1 MSILALGISHHNA
14 AIDLRERLAF
24 GMDKIAPALSAI
36 QRSLAPKQTFKQNGT
51 QAQPDAEV
59 ALLST
64 CNRTELYWSCPAL
77 PNEQS
82 AQALL
87 QWLSQTCKVSE
98 TTLKQHAYQW
108 VDHDAARHTFRVA
121 SGLDSMVL
129 GEPQILGQMK
139 NALRAATDAGT
150 LGTTLHQMF
159 QRSFT
164 VAKAVRTSTDVGA
177 HSISMAAAAVRL
189 TERLFANWQDT
200 RVLFVGAGEMIELA
214 ATHFAAKQPR
224 QMTIANRSEE
234 RAQGLQQRFGAGYLP
249 LAQLADELHQY
260 DVVVTC
266 TASSLPIIGLGAV
279 KRALKLRRNKPLL
292 MVDMAVPRDIEPEV
306 KAMDNVFLYTLDDLA
321 KLVQQ
326 GRDQRQAAVSQAEVI
341 VDGGVRSF
349 MQWLAQRNS
358 VPLIQ
363 QLNTQVDLWRMSE
376 LDRAKKML
384 ARGQSV
390 DAVMDALSRGM
401 AQKILHGAYVGLRDP
416 DEDIR
421 QQAEDSV
428 NALFL
433 RGQPERRMH

>member
-24 GMDKIAPALSAI
+24 GMDKIVPALSAI
-36 QRSLAPKQTFKQNGT
+36 QRSLAPKSPVRSSV
-51 QAQPDAEV
+51 QPDAEV

-87 QWLSQTCKVSE
+87 MWLSQTCKVSE

-164 VAKAVRTSTDVGA
+164 VAKAVRTSTDVGS

-279 KRALKLRRNKPLL
+279 KRALKARRNKPLL
-292 MVDMAVPRDIEPEV
+292 IVDMAVPRDVEAEV
-306 KAMDNVFLYTLDDLA
+306 KTMDNVFLYTLDDLA
-321 KLVQQ
+321 KLVQH

-349 MQWLAQRNS
+349 MQWLAQRDS

-363 QLNTQVDLWRMSE
+363 QLNTQVDQWRLIEM
-376 LDRAKKML
+376 DRAKKML

-390 DAVMDALSRGM
+390 EAVMEALSRGM
-401 AQKILHGAYVGLRDP
+401 AQKILHGAYVGMRDP
-416 DEDIR
+416 DQEIR
-421 QQAEDSV
+421 DQAEQSV

-433 RGQPERRMH
+433 RSQQQRSYH